1 MQWSAVEYKLIW
13 WIIISNFSRVREVFL
28 FFKRINCSSD
38 TFEFVTAQT
47 SGLCQPVNVTENC
60 TISLIANGLRIAKT
74 FTLLTRPN
82 ANLKFAQIWWLF
94 KVRLCSPDF
103 DHRSKLTDENGRT
116 NAITHLINLVE
127 LFSRKKNLFLTK
139 FGKV

>member
-1 MQWSAVEYKLIW
+1 MQWSISSSDESLFQAFHECVEFFI
-13 WIIISNFSRVREVFL
+13 F
-28 FFKRINCSSD
+28 FFKLSIVHPAR
-38 TFEFVTAQT
+38 FEFVTAQT

-103 DHRSKLTDENGRT
+103 DHRSKITDENGRT

-127 LFSRKKNLFLTK
+127 LFSRKKNVSIHPVNK
-139 FGKV
+139 S